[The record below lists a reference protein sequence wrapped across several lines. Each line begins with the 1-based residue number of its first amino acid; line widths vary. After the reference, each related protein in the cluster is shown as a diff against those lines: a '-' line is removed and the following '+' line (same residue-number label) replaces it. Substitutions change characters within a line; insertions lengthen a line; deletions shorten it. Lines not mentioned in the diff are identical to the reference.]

1 MATRVRSERFGR
13 RDLILRICHDTVT
26 RSANDSHKKHKAA
39 KGWGVDSLRLIDQVD
54 PTPPRGQLFVS
65 KACLRPPPDDLHRGV
80 A

>member
-39 KGWGVDSLRLIDQVD
+39 KGWGVDSLMDQVD
-54 PTPPRGQLFVS
+54 PTPPRGQLWV
-65 KACLRPPPDDLHRGV
+65 PTPPDDLHRGV